1 MEKTHK
7 EYEDLFLSLKNS
19 KNISTEQI
27 NDLFE
32 KMNYEKDK
40 ELKLMNIHFLKKED
54 NQFIQNSNY
63 LIRIIIEKEKYLKQI
78 GLYRFGNWP
87 NHKSPYR
94 N

>member
-40 ELKLMNIHFLKKED
+40 ELKLMSIHFLKKED
-54 NQFIQNSNY
+54 NQFIQN
-63 LIRIIIEKEKYLKQI
+63 KT
-78 GLYRFGNWP
+78 NW
-87 NHKSPYR
+87 SI
-94 N
+94 

>member
-32 KMNYEKDK
+32 KMNYNKDK
-40 ELKLMNIHFLKKED
+40 VLKLMNIHFLKKED

-78 GLYRFGNWP
+78 GLYRLGNWP